1 MRFGDSSPAAHVHT
15 LRRAKS
21 WEQHGPAA
29 QGVLAAVQTLREMNA
44 DNLRKVPADAPTAFI
59 KPRWKPLVITPEG
72 LDRKFYEICA
82 LSELKNALRSGDIWV
97 KGSRQFRDFD
107 DYLLPAEKFAALK
120 REQALPR
127 RSARTA
133 TSTRKSVCSCW
144 TSSWPPSPAGQGQ
157 RAARCHPHRVRA
169 ENHPLDAAVPDRA
182 QALIDQ
188 TSQLLPR
195 IKITELLMD
204 VDDWTGFSRHF
215 THLKDGAEAK
225 DRTLLLSAILG
236 DAINLGLT
244 KMAESSPGLTYA
256 KLSRL
261 QARHIRD
268 ETYSAALAELVNHQ
282 YRHAFAAHWG
292 DGTTS
297 SSDGQRF
304 RAGGR
309 GESTGHVNPKYG
321 SGHCCKVS
329 DEAAFC
335 LIQRPYISKTL
346 LTGAFR
352 PGITIIKC

>member
-1 MRFGDSSPAAHVHT
+1 MQQCH
-15 LRRAKS
+15 
-21 WEQHGPAA
+21 
-29 QGVLAAVQTLREMNA
+29 
-44 DNLRKVPADAPTAFI
+44 
-59 KPRWKPLVITPEG
+59 
-72 LDRKFYEICA
+72 
-82 LSELKNALRSGDIWV
+82 
-97 KGSRQFRDFD
+97 FD

-120 REQALPR
+120 REQAPAPAINPNSDQYGRAFAAAGRAVGHRHPPAKDNELPDAILTE
-127 RSARTA
+127 SGLKIT
-133 TSTRKSVCSCW
+133 
-144 TSSWPPSPAGQGQ
+144 
-157 RAARCHPHRVRA
+157 
-169 ENHPLDAAVPDRA
+169 PLDAAVPDRA

-268 ETYSAALAELVNHQ
+268 ETYSAALAAELVNHQ

-321 SGHCCKVS
+321 SEPGRLFYTHIS
-329 DEAAFC
+329 DQYAPFSTRVVNVGVRDSTYVLDGLLYHESDLRIEEHYTDTAGFTDHVFALMHLLGFRFAPRIRDLGETKLYVPQGVQAYPTLRP
-335 LIQRPYISKTL
+335 LIGGTLNIKHVRAHWDDILRPPARSSR
-346 LTGAFR
+346 APSPPR
-352 PGITIIKC
+352 